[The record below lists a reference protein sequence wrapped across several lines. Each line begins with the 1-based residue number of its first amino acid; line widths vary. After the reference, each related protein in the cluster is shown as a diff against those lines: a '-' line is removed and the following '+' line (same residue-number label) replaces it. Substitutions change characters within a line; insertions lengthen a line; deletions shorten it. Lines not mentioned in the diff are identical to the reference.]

1 LTAAQG
7 LGQMDDVTSDLV
19 GYVIIEVPD
28 VAALTTLTPA
38 LAKLVESG
46 LLRVLDLVVVARAED
61 GAVRV
66 LEVAALE
73 KILDLNGIAPDI
85 TGLLTERDISLAA
98 VAIPP
103 GTAGVVLVTEDR
115 WATPLSSAAGR
126 VGGQIVAGERIPSAR
141 VQAALADKTSRD
153 RGD

>member
-46 LLRVLDLVVVARAED
+46 VLRVLDLVVVARTEA

-66 LEVAALE
+66 LELVALE
-73 KILDLNGIAPDI
+73 KFLDLNGIAPDI

-126 VGGQIVAGERIPSAR
+126 VGGQIVAGERIPAAR